1 MRKSRLLAFAALV
14 AFTPICIAPLS
25 AAHAQTQPTPPAV
38 VRDAPPPQQAFD
50 FDRGRNVSVTD
61 RPRPDYDPPGI
72 RLGSL
77 FFHPGVVAE
86 AGTDS
91 NVFYSSANERDDI
104 VYAVRPEVE
113 MKSDWARHR
122 ISAAIGLD
130 DYRYQDNDSEDHTD
144 VYVRGEGRLDI
155 RGHSYIL
162 LGGSQARLTERRGQP
177 DSPLSAAKPL
187 RYESREAHI
196 LGVQEFNRARI
207 SLRVDRENLNYKDA
221 PLIGGGVADQDQRD
235 HTTTTGTARLEY
247 GVSPDTALVAQVSAN
262 MRDYVQHPPNAP
274 FNRDSKGTSYLVGI
288 NTDLTKL
295 IRGELIVGYLQQN
308 YDDPALK
315 TAKGL
320 ALEANIQYFPTPL
333 TTLTFK
339 AKRQVEETL
348 TGTASSYVATYT
360 QARIDHE
367 LRRNVLLTAG
377 IGATNRDFQGVSRT
391 DDVMEANA
399 GARFLL
405 NRRMEFGARW
415 QYEKQSSS
423 GTVAD
428 PDYDVNRFVVSA
440 AVRF

>member
-1 MRKSRLLAFAALV
+1 MRKSRLLACAALA
-14 AFTPICIAPLS
+14 AFMPFCLAPLS
-25 AAHAQTQPTPPAV
+25 TAYAQTQPSVVREAPPA
-38 VRDAPPPQQAFD
+38 PQAFD

-61 RPRPDYDPPGI
+61 RPRPDYDPPGV
-72 RLGSL
+72 RLGGI
-77 FFHPGVVAE
+77 FFHPGLVAE

-104 VYAVRPEVE
+104 VYALKPQIEV
-113 MKSDWARHR
+113 KTDWSRHG
-122 ISAAIGLD
+122 IVAAIGLD
-130 DYRYQDNDSEDHTD
+130 DYRYQDSDSENHTD
-144 VYVRGEGRLDI
+144 VYARGEGRLDVR
-155 RGHSYIL
+155 RGSYIL
-162 LGGSQARLTERRGQP
+162 LGGSQGRLTERRGAP
-177 DSPLSAAKPL
+177 DSPLAAAKPL

-196 LGVQEFNRARI
+196 VGVQEFNRARV
-207 SLRVDRENLNYKDA
+207 SLRLDRENLNYRDVA
-221 PLIGGGVADQDQRD
+221 LIGGGFADQDQRD

-247 GVSPDTALVAQVSAN
+247 GVSPDTALVAQISAN
-262 MRDYVQHPPNAP
+262 MRDYRLHPPRSQ
-274 FNRDSKGTSYLVGI
+274 FDRDSMGTSYLVGI

-295 IRGELIVGYLQQN
+295 VRGELIVGYLQQD

-333 TTLTFK
+333 TTVTLK

-377 IGATNRDFQGVSRT
+377 IGATNRDFQGASRT

-405 NRRMEFGARW
+405 NRRMELGARW
-415 QYEKQSSS
+415 QYEKQNSS
-423 GTVAD
+423 GPIAD

-440 AVRF
+440 SVRF